1 MATKTQTTSG
11 TNTGKP
17 IGFVFLG
24 WIRRL
29 GSALYGTGQPIAA
42 DAPLAPSVDFVV
54 SPELTF
60 AGRIRKFLWLSSGLF
75 SAASFAIPVVGLVAF
90 GSFDGVGTNFLAA
103 VVSACLF
110 GLTTLLHFG
119 PDVA

>member
-1 MATKTQTTSG
+1 MATKTETASG
-11 TNTGKP
+11 TNPAKP
-17 IGFVFLG
+17 IGFAFLA
-24 WIRRL
+24 WIRRF
-29 GSALYGTGQPIAA
+29 GSALYGTRAAIATDEPALSA
-42 DAPLAPSVDFVV
+42 DVVVPS
-54 SPELTF
+54 ELTF

>member
-1 MATKTQTTSG
+1 MTTKTETGSG
-11 TNTGKP
+11 TDTGAP
-17 IGFVFLG
+17 VGFAFVA

-29 GSALYGTGQPIAA
+29 GSVLYGTGDPTAN
-42 DAPLAPSVDFVV
+42 APLVPSADVV
-54 SPELTF
+54 VPVELTLV
-60 AGRIRKFLWLSSGLF
+60 GRIRKFLWLSSGLF

-110 GLTTLLHFG
+110 GLTTLLHYG